1 MRESK
6 LTEMLKGVSPAEF
19 KRFGEFLNSPFH
31 NKSKKVLQLYELIN
45 ENFVDFDANKVT
57 KEEIAKN
64 LFEGD
69 LNNDQNART
78 LISIFTSLLEDFL
91 VYEESVKLDIP
102 KKINLLKSL
111 RDRNILKTFDMISK
125 EIDEYNRKDYNRNT
139 DYYYNDLTYREITL
153 NYYGEDLD
161 LDLDKSYI
169 DMSHTADYLFIVS
182 KLKIL
187 NTILSRKILSGKNI
201 LKEFWAV
208 QHIIDYVEKNIDIIQ
223 KNHPIIYSE
232 YKILIMMINPDETKH
247 YADLEKHVFVN
258 MEKLNDEEQTE
269 VYYSLSNFCINRIAL
284 GEDKYN
290 HNLIKIYTAFEKAG
304 FYRKN
309 KNIYYSDFMSVILC
323 GLHLKEIKWVKYFYD
338 NYKSNI
344 QHEFKRDTINLAY
357 ALIAFEEKKYKECI
371 GALSKITFNYSYFYL
386 KSKEYLVRSYYE
398 QGDIESILSA
408 IDATKHYIKR
418 HKELLSIHYDRFT
431 IFLNFISRL
440 VRLNKKD
447 KAGQKLLMKELDK
460 NRSTIAREWLIEKI
474 IELK

>member
-6 LTEMLKGVSPAEF
+6 LTEMLKGVSPSEF
-19 KRFGEFLNSPFH
+19 KRFGEFLSSPFH
-31 NKSKKVLQLYELIN
+31 NKSKKVLQLYDLIS
-45 ENFVDFDANKVT
+45 ENFGEFDANKVT

-78 LISIFTSLLEDFL
+78 LISIFTALLEDFL
-91 VYEESVKLDIP
+91 IYEESTKLDIP

-125 EIDEYNRKDYNRNT
+125 EIEENNKKDYNRNT
-139 DYYYNDLTYREITL
+139 DYYYNSLTFKEIIL

-161 LDLDKSYI
+161 RDLDKSYI
-169 DMSHTADYLFIVS
+169 EMSLIADYLFIVS
-182 KLKIL
+182 KLKTL
-187 NTILSRKILSGKNI
+187 NTILSRKIIPGKNI
-201 LKEFWAV
+201 LREFWAV
-208 QHIIDYVEKNIDIIQ
+208 QYIIDYVEKNIETIQ
-223 KNHPIIYSE
+223 KDHPIIYSE
-232 YKILIMMINPDETKH
+232 YKILMMMINPDETKH
-247 YADLEKHVFVN
+247 YTDLEKHIFAN

-269 VYYSLSNFCINRIAL
+269 IYYSLSNFCINKIAL

-290 HNLIKIYTAFEKAG
+290 NNLMKLYTAFEKGG

-309 KNIYYSDFMSVILC
+309 KNIYYSDFMSVISC
-323 GLHLKEIKWVKYFYD
+323 GLHLREIKWVKYFYD
-338 NYKSNI
+338 NYKSNM

-371 GALSKITFNYSYFYL
+371 GALSKITNNYSYFYL

-398 QGDIESILSA
+398 QGDIESIISA

-431 IFLNFISRL
+431 IFLNFIGRL
-440 VRLNKKD
+440 IKLNKKD

-460 NRSTIAREWLIEKI
+460 NRTTIAREWLIEKI

>member
-1 MRESK
+1 
-6 LTEMLKGVSPAEF
+6 MLKGISPSEF

-31 NKSKKVLQLYELIN
+31 NKSKKVLQLYDLIN
-45 ENFVDFDANKVT
+45 ENFEDFDANKVT

-78 LISIFTSLLEDFL
+78 LISNFTSLLEDFL
-91 VYEESVKLDIP
+91 IYEESAKLDIP
-102 KKINLLKSL
+102 KKINLLRSL

-125 EIDEYNRKDYNRNT
+125 EIDEYNQKNFNRNA
-139 DYYYNDLTYREITL
+139 DYYYNDLTYKEITL
-153 NYYGEDLD
+153 NYYGENLE

-169 DMSHTADYLFIVS
+169 DMSHSADYLYLVN

-187 NTILSRKILSGKNI
+187 NSILSRKILSGKNI
-201 LKEFWAV
+201 MKEFWGVDQAL
-208 QHIIDYVEKNIDIIQ
+208 DYIEKNIDIFQ
-223 KNHPIIYSE
+223 KSHPIIYSE
-232 YKILIMMINPDETKH
+232 YKNLMMVVKPEEIKH
-247 YADLEKHVFVN
+247 YLDLEKHVHEN
-258 MEKLNDEEQTE
+258 MERLNDEEQTQ
-269 VYYSLSNFCINRIAL
+269 VYYSLTNFCVNKIAL
-284 GEDKYN
+284 GDDKYN
-290 HNLIKIYTAFEKAG
+290 QNLLRIHTAFEKAG
-304 FYRKN
+304 FYKKN
-309 KNIYYSDFMSVILC
+309 KNMYYSDFMSIVLC
-323 GLHLKEIKWVKYFYD
+323 GLHMKEIKWVKYFYD

-371 GALSKITFNYSYFYL
+371 GALSKINFNYSYFYL

-398 QGDIESILSA
+398 QGDTESIISA

-418 HKELLSIHYDRFT
+418 HKEILSIHYDRFT

-440 VRLNKKD
+440 IKLNKKD
-447 KAGQKLLMKELDK
+447 KAEQKLLIKELDK
-460 NRSTIAREWLIEKI
+460 NRTTIAREWLIEKI